1 MNIVDET
8 RHFFGLDIGSTSI
21 RVAQLAGSYSSGF
34 KLQHFGYLPIDP
46 TLLADD
52 SPAGRHNL
60 GSAIKTLVASANITT
75 KHVALGL
82 PSGRAFATVVE
93 VPNATPEEIKKYMK
107 YQIDSIVPTPMG
119 DSETSWALLGES
131 PNGPS
136 KANVLVTSTTS
147 KFAENKLDLLED
159 IGFNVIAF
167 EPETIAMS
175 RALAPYEITDARLI
189 VDYGETATDIVVFYK
204 DAPRLVR
211 SAPMGLRNLIKVA
224 ATSLDIDEAQARQF
238 LLKFGLAQDKLEGKI
253 FNVINTTLDS
263 FVHELQKTITFFR
276 DTYPSVAMS
285 GVIVSNYAESVPL
298 MKEYIE
304 MKLGVPTEMGN
315 PWRKV
320 AVPPDFQTALSP
332 IATEF
337 AVCLGL
343 AERDNVIGPQLKVPA
358 WAKMKKLTKAGAA
371 VADKVDERL
380 QSKVSDEGK
389 DKR

>member
-1 MNIVDET
+1 MNIIDET
-8 RHFFGLDIGSTSI
+8 RHFFGLDIGTNSI
-21 RVAQLAGSYSSGF
+21 RVAELSGNQRSGW

-46 TLLADD
+46 GLLADD

-60 GSAIKTLVASANITT
+60 GGAIKALVKSANIET
-75 KHVALGL
+75 KHVAVGL
-82 PSGRAFATVVE
+82 PSGRAFATVIE
-93 VPNATPEEIKKYMK
+93 VPNATPDEVKKFMK
-107 YQIDSIVPTPMG
+107 YQIDSIVPTPYG
-119 DSETSWALLGES
+119 DSETSWVLLGES
-131 PNGPS
+131 PNGPN

-159 IGFNVIAF
+159 IGFNVVAL
-167 EPETIAMS
+167 EPEAIAMC
-175 RALAPYEITDARLI
+175 RALYPYEATDARLI
-189 VDYGETATDIVVFYK
+189 VDYGEQATDIVVYYN

-211 SAPMGLRNLIKVA
+211 SSPMGLRNLIKVA

-263 FVHELQKTITFFR
+263 FIHELEKTITFFR
-276 DTYPSVAMS
+276 DTYPNVALS
-285 GVIVSNYAESVPL
+285 GIILSNFAESIPL

-304 MKLGVPTEMGN
+304 MKLSVPTEMGN

-320 AVPPDFQTALSP
+320 AVPPDFQSALTP

-343 AERDNVIGPQLKVPA
+343 AERNNEIGPTMKMPRLQKRLQKVGEA
-358 WAKMKKLTKAGAA
+358 AANKLDQKILGGAA
-371 VADKVDERL
+371 GGQHV
-380 QSKVSDEGK
+380 
-389 DKR
+389 